1 MYDST
6 LKSNKGGTKMD
17 VVEFIELY
25 LQADD
30 ETKEEIEELL
40 SEE

>member
-1 MYDST
+1 
-6 LKSNKGGTKMD
+6 MD

-30 ETKEEIEELL
+30 ETKEQIEELL